1 MSEMLKKLKSLK
13 NDKNFI
19 RFIYII
25 GIVGIALIFF
35 STFFSGNDEETIS
48 SASSVSEYRQA
59 EETRIKKMVE
69 SIEGVGTAKVM
80 LTMENSAE
88 QIYNQDNK
96 VKEIEPIVRGALIV
110 CSGGNNPEV
119 REIVLESVTKALN
132 ITTDKV
138 CITKL
143 KKE

>member
-25 GIVGIALIFF
+25 GIVGIAFIFF
-35 STFFSGNDEETIS
+35 SNDEETIS

-59 EETRIKKMVE
+59 EETRIKQMVE

>member
-1 MSEMLKKLKSLK
+1 
-13 NDKNFI
+13 
-19 RFIYII
+19 
-25 GIVGIALIFF
+25 
-35 STFFSGNDEETIS
+35 
-48 SASSVSEYRQA
+48 
-59 EETRIKKMVE
+59 MVE